1 MELNNKKQP
10 KNKEI
15 YVLSRKKI
23 FDISEFY
30 NLTPGNTKKRVDML
44 CQTKSFSS
52 LYFFPL
58 VLPHNKNFW
67 GQKFFRKKIWN

>member
-30 NLTPGNTKKRVDML
+30 NLTPGNTKTFGYVMPNQIIL
-44 CQTKSFSS
+44 MGIYSAVISWVISWAFIQ
-52 LYFFPL
+52 L
-58 VLPHNKNFW
+58 
-67 GQKFFRKKIWN
+67 